1 MLTVTPRTAMPGAR
15 RIVHQAVLLGLFLLP
30 TVAAANAPCTRVTH
44 AGANYSGQD
53 LRNRN
58 FANQN
63 LTGANFSN
71 AQLQGAVFTGATLT
85 AADFSGAY
93 LGLSE
98 SSGKTTTFSRATLTD
113 ACFNSAELGATDFQ
127 FAELA
132 CASFDATDLS
142 ATVFGPLIKP
152 APPGGSCRTSFAGST
167 MNCEFIPQWK
177 DLELSRAVV
186 QSCFGRLNGVD
197 FTGARMEGV
206 VFSGINLSDTN
217 WTGAQLR
224 GAFFLNS
231 RLRKAVMSGSDLR
244 RAQMS
249 QMDAT
254 GARLDNQTRLSGAHL
269 SGATLT
275 GANLTSAVLQAAD
288 GLPAADLSLAFMP
301 DAVLTD
307 AKLTGV
313 NMSHANFYGATAR
326 ADNATMQQLDLS
338 NANLGSIDL
347 SQGRLRGV
355 KLDASDLVNAVLRG
369 ADLTP
374 TPDQIASSLV
384 QANLQGADFT
394 AAKLGGANL
403 SNAAVSL
410 QDGVVLFKAPSSL
423 AGDLDRR
430 ELSAEVVAAFTA
442 NGQHLIDCTDPSVF
456 VDQASSRWQIW
467 LSSPVGPS
475 GDRYDKFQLQRSGA
489 ELQVSGLSATAAPK
503 ALFRVSAS
511 YADTLDKRL
520 LASGLLAAFR
530 NGSYPL
536 PPCYNPAVNVRSAGT
551 RWTLGESLT
560 VVTVAGLG
568 YTGYNLVLEGSDI
581 QAYGSEVTIIRRDQN
596 GSLTLVPMTLKPT
609 VLDASSFDDF
619 TTCPNQK
626 SYGANRASG
635 TSWKDMMT
643 AVAPP
648 PPPAC
653 IPSPTSWCN

>member
-1 MLTVTPRTAMPGAR
+1 MSIFTRTATPGAR
-15 RIVHQAVLLGLFLLP
+15 RTCLRALQLTLCLLP
-30 TVAAANAPCTRVTH
+30 AVAAATPQCPRVTH
-44 AGANYSGQD
+44 AGTNYSGQD

-85 AADFSGAY
+85 AADFSGAFM
-93 LGLSE
+93 GLSE
-98 SSGKTTTFSRATLTD
+98 STGKATTFSRAALTD
-113 ACFNSAELGATDFQ
+113 ACFNGAELGSADFQ
-127 FAELA
+127 FADIA

-142 ATVFGPLIKP
+142 AALFGPLIKP

-186 QSCFGRLNGVD
+186 QACFERLSGVD
-197 FTGARMEGV
+197 FSDARMEGV
-206 VFSGINLSDTN
+206 VFSGINLSNTR
-217 WTGAQLR
+217 WTGARLR
-224 GAFFLNS
+224 GAFFLNA
-231 RLRKAVMSGSDLR
+231 RLRTAVMSGADLR

-254 GARLDNQTRLSGAHL
+254 GARLDNQTQLSGAHL

-275 GANLTSAVLQAAD
+275 GADLTSAVLQPAD

-326 ADNATMQQLDLS
+326 ADNATMQQIDLS
-338 NANLGSIDL
+338 NANLGSVDL

-394 AAKLGGANL
+394 AARLGGANL

-423 AGDLDRR
+423 AADLDRR
-430 ELSAEVVAAFTA
+430 ELSAEVVAEFTA
-442 NGQHLIDCTDPSVF
+442 KGQHLIDCTDPSVF
-456 VDQASSRWQIW
+456 VDQASRSWQIW
-467 LSSPVGPS
+467 LNSPIGPS
-475 GDRYDKFQLQRSGA
+475 GARFDKFQLQRNGA
-489 ELQVSGLSATAAPK
+489 ELQVSGLSTVAAPK
-503 ALFRVSAS
+503 PLFRVPAS

-530 NGSYPL
+530 NASYPL
-536 PPCYNPAVNVRSAGT
+536 PPCYNPSINVRTAGA
-551 RWTLGESLT
+551 RWTVGESLT
-560 VVTVAGLG
+560 VITVAGLG
-568 YTGYNLVLEGSDI
+568 YTGYNLVREGSDI
-581 QAYGSEVTIIRRDQN
+581 QAYGSEVTIIRRDMN
-596 GSLTLVPMTLKPT
+596 GSLTLVPMTLRPT

>member
-1 MLTVTPRTAMPGAR
+1 MLIVTPAGVVGAR
-15 RIVHQAVLLGLFLLP
+15 RRCRQTLLLSLLLLP
-30 TVAAANAPCTRVTH
+30 ALAAANTPCARVTH
-44 AGANYSGQD
+44 TGTNFSGQD

-85 AADFSGAY
+85 AADFSGAF

-98 SSGKTTTFSRATLTD
+98 SSGKATTFSRAVLTN
-113 ACFNSAELGATDFQ
+113 ACFNTAELGAADFQ
-127 FAELA
+127 FADMA

-142 ATVFGPLIKP
+142 AAVFGPVIKA
-152 APPGGSCRTSFAGST
+152 APPGGSCRTSFVGST

-186 QSCFGRLNGVD
+186 QACYARLNGID
-197 FTGARMEGV
+197 FSGARMEGV

-224 GAFFLNS
+224 GAFFLNA
-231 RLRKAVMSGSDLR
+231 RLRNAVMSGTDLR

-254 GARLDNQTRLSGAHL
+254 RARFDNQTRLSGAHL
-269 SGATLT
+269 SGAILT
-275 GANLTSAVLQAAD
+275 GANLTGAVLQAAD

-326 ADNATMQQLDLS
+326 ADNATMQQMDLS
-338 NANLGSIDL
+338 NANLGSVDL

-374 TPDQIASSLV
+374 TSDQIASSLV

-394 AAKLGGANL
+394 ATKLGGANL

-423 AGDLDRR
+423 VANLDRR
-430 ELSAEVVAAFTA
+430 ELSAEVVSAFTA
-442 NGQHLIDCTDPSVF
+442 KGQHLIDCTDPSVF

-467 LSSPVGPS
+467 LSSPIGPS
-475 GDRYDKFQLQRSGA
+475 GARFDKFQLQRSGID
-489 ELQVSGLSATAAPK
+489 LQVSGLSSVATPK
-503 ALFRVSAS
+503 PLFRVPAV
-511 YADTLDKRL
+511 YGETLDRRL
-520 LASGLLAAFR
+520 LASGLLEAFR
-530 NGSYPL
+530 NGGYTL
-536 PPCYNPAVNVRSAGT
+536 PPCYNPAINVRSAGT
-551 RWTLGESLT
+551 RWTVGESLT

-568 YTGYNLVLEGSDI
+568 YTGYNLVLEGADI

-596 GSLTLVPMTLKPT
+596 GSLTLVPIPLRPTL
-609 VLDASSFDDF
+609 LDATAFDDF

-626 SYGANRASG
+626 SYGANVASG
-635 TSWKDMMT
+635 TPWKDMMT

-653 IPSPTSWCN
+653 IPSPSSWCN